1 MVAVVI
7 FTMQA
12 SFSYSNIQLS
22 SLLKTNVAFQE
33 RACGLNKNDIEVY
46 KVYSLRVK
54 KQTLM
59 SIKY

>member
-1 MVAVVI
+1 MVAVII

-33 RACGLNKNDIEVY
+33 HACGLNKNDIQVY

-59 SIKY
+59 LIKY